1 MLGREFLREVWFT
14 GGMPQLLAILASL
27 VLGILALLHTALVF
41 GAPFG
46 RLVWG
51 GRHRVLP
58 AGLRVASAL
67 AVLGCIGSSIVML
80 SHVGLL
86 SLVSGTWLVVT
97 SWAVCGYFAIGVVRN
112 ALSKNK
118 HERYT
123 MSVVNLLLAVCAL
136 VVALSEYRVA
146 Q

>member
-1 MLGREFLREVWFT
+1 
-14 GGMPQLLAILASL
+14 MPQLLAILATIA
-27 VLGILALLHTALVF
+27 LGVIALLHLALAL

-46 RLVWG
+46 RLAWG

-58 AGLRVASAL
+58 GRLRVASGL

-97 SWAVCGYFAIGVVRN
+97 SWAVCVYFALGIVRN
-112 ALSKNK
+112 LLSKSK

-123 MSVVNLLLAVCAL
+123 MTVVNLLLAVCAL
-136 VVALSEYRVA
+136 VVALSEAPARDDRVVTA